1 MLYYYIRILHAY
13 DKETGD
19 VVASV
24 KMPAAQ
30 SGMPITYMHD
40 GVQYI
45 IMTIGAGNYP
55 AALVALKLGE
65 EEEAG

>member
-1 MLYYYIRILHAY
+1 
-13 DKETGD
+13 
-19 VVASV
+19 
-24 KMPAAQ
+24 MPAAQ
-30 SGMPITYMHD
+30 SGMPMTYMHD